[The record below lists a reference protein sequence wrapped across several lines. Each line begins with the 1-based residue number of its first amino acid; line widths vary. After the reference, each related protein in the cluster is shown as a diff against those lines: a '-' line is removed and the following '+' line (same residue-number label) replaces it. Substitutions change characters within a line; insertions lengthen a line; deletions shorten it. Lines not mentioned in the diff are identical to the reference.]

1 MAVVMVLL
9 SWLLVLLIIHSV
21 SDDTLHLMTTTV
33 LVDCTGAAAAVAIA
47 LAVDVADSAA
57 V

>member
-1 MAVVMVLL
+1 MVLL